1 MGYQK
6 IQKIYSIW
14 ICPAPAE
21 KRNGSILQ
29 YRIVEKEVMGK
40 SFINE
45 RDYEKMEVVVIGVDE
60 GSDYSARS
68 ITGLFSVLF
77 SSKMELEEKKRIL
90 GGTYGIAMTNKF
102 ESEVEKMGGIGK
114 AYEKAGRIEGR
125 KEGRIETFFQLVDK
139 GIIPIDD
146 AAESASMTVEE
157 FLKEKEK
164 YEKESL

>member
-1 MGYQK
+1 MFKNMGYQK
-6 IQKIYSIW
+6 IQKVYSIW

-68 ITGLFSVLF
+68 ITGLFSVLL

-102 ESEVEKMGGIGK
+102 ESEVEKMGGIGR
-114 AYEKAGRIEGR
+114 AYEKAGRIEG
-125 KEGRIETFFQLVDK
+125 QLRTLNSLIK
-139 GIIPIDD
+139 NGKLSIAD
-146 AAESASMTVEE
+146 AAESANMTVEE
-157 FLKEKEK
+157 FQKKKEEYKI
-164 YEKESL
+164 ESL

>member
-6 IQKIYSIW
+6 IQKVYFIW

-29 YRIVEKEVMGK
+29 YKIVEKEVMGK

-45 RDYEKMEVVVIGVDE
+45 DDYDKMEVVVIGVGE
-60 GSDYSARS
+60 GCDYSDRS

-77 SSKMELEEKKRIL
+77 SSKMELVEKKRIL
-90 GGTYGIAMTNKF
+90 GGTFGIAMTKKF
-102 ESEVEKMGGIGK
+102 ESEVEKMGGIGR
-114 AYEKAGRIEGR
+114 AYEKAGRIEGQLR
-125 KEGRIETFFQLVDK
+125 TLNNLIKNGKLSIE
-139 GIIPIDD
+139 D
-146 AAESASMTVEE
+146 AAESANMTAEE
-157 FLKEKEK
+157 LLKEKEK

>member
-1 MGYQK
+1 M
-6 IQKIYSIW
+6 
-14 ICPAPAE
+14 PRPAE

-90 GGTYGIAMTNKF
+90 SGTYGIAMTNKF

-125 KEGRIETFFQLVDK
+125 KETLFQLVNEGDYAVEK
-139 GIIPIDD
+139 
-146 AAESASMTVEE
+146 AAAKVDLTVDE

-164 YEKESL
+164 YIRERISLSIDIQFNKSAA

>member
-1 MGYQK
+1 
-6 IQKIYSIW
+6 
-14 ICPAPAE
+14 
-21 KRNGSILQ
+21 
-29 YRIVEKEVMGK
+29 MGK

-90 GGTYGIAMTNKF
+90 SGTYGIAMTNKF

-125 KEGRIETFFQLVDK
+125 KETLFQLVNEGDYAVEK
-139 GIIPIDD
+139 
-146 AAESASMTVEE
+146 AAAKVDLTVDE

-164 YEKESL
+164 YIRERISLSIDIQFNKSAA